1 MNGFKPGDHV
11 CALYDTREEQ
21 IAVATAYVADG
32 LNRGERCLYVADSP
46 TALYMFCESL
56 DRFGVDSRSAV
67 DRGALLLAT
76 KHEAHLVDGRFDCER
91 MLRLLD
97 DAVEKAL
104 NDGFVGLRT
113 CGDMSWL
120 LDNAPGSNQVL
131 EYEALLSQFFQNV
144 RAVGMCQY
152 DRHRVQATLLDHAL
166 ATHPTVVV
174 EQRHKHNPFYIP
186 GAAKMPAPLEPE
198 ELEWKFAQLR
208 QQQ

>member
-1 MNGFKPGDHV
+1 MNGFKSGDHV
-11 CALYDTREEQ
+11 CALYDTLEEQ

-56 DRFGVDSRSAV
+56 DRVGVDSRSAV
-67 DRGALLLAT
+67 DKGALLLAT

-152 DRHRVQATLLDHAL
+152 DRGRIPAVLLDHAL

-174 EQRHKHNPFYIP
+174 EQRHKHNPFFIP
-186 GAAKMPAPLEPE
+186 GAVKMPAPVERE

-208 QQQ
+208 QQP